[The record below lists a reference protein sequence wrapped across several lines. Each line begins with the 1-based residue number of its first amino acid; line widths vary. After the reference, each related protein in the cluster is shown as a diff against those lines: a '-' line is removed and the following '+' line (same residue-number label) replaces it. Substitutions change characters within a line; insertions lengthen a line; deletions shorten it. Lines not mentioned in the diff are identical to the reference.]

1 LKYLNQNI
9 KRCPKLKGF
18 YQKKRYNEI
27 LRMAIADSVEIILN
41 TIAHQTKLNEKGK
54 NFYE

>member
-1 LKYLNQNI
+1 LKYPNQNI

-41 TIAHQTKLNEKGK
+41 TIAHQIKLNEKGK